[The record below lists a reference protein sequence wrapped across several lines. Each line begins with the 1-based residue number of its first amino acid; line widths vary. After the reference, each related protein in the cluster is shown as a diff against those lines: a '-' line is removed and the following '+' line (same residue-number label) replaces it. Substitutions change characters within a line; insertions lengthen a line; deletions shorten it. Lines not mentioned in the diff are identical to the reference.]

1 MDEELSSSNS
11 ERNIT
16 KIRVKKKMQH
26 DQINIHE
33 TKREREDKDS
43 LKLSENSSTD
53 EKVHRKKISNK

>member
-1 MDEELSSSNS
+1 
-11 ERNIT
+11 
-16 KIRVKKKMQH
+16 MQH